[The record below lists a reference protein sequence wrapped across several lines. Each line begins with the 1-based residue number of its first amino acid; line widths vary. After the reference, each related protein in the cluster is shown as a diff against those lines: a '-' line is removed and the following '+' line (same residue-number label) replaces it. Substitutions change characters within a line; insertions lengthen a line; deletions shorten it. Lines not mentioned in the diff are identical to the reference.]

1 MAKKL
6 VFTLTADGMPEDEM
20 DRAELLAKIKPA
32 RDAFVEAVMAI
43 IPVKYEMKVMTSKAA
58 STRKPRAA
66 ATGTARAAAE

>member
-32 RDAFVEAVMAI
+32 RDTFVQAVHAI
-43 IPVKYEMKVMTSKAA
+43 IPVKHDMKVMTAKTV
-58 STRKPRAA
+58 STRKPRT